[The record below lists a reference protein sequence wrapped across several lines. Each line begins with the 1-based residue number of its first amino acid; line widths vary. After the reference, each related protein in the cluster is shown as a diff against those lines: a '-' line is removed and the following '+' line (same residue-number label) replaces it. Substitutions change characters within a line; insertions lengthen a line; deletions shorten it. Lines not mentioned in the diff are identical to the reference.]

1 MINVSYPRAMQAVL
15 RLEQAVFRQVLEIR
29 ARLAVQ
35 RRQCW
40 SARCHSCGVFAAF
53 RAQRFRE
60 TAGAV
65 YVPEIRTALFVMM
78 GGVTTA
84 FLMHGALALVV
95 WVFSRGMG
103 GTRTFVPI
111 YVTTGVAFIALWP
124 VAPALAAMQAGTSNP
139 LMLACLLAGTSYA
152 LVVVTAA
159 VRSASGLSP
168 TRTAI
173 SSVLA
178 LVYMG
183 SFLYLWL

>member
-15 RLEQAVFRQVLEIR
+15 RLEQAVFRQVLENGRGWQYSGVNVGLLGVIHAACSLHF
-29 ARLAVQ
+29 AR
-35 RRQCW
+35 
-40 SARCHSCGVFAAF
+40 SAF
-53 RAQRFRE
+53 E

>member
-1 MINVSYPRAMQAVL
+1 MQSVL
-15 RLEQAVFRQVLEIR
+15 GLEQAVFRQILENGRGWQYSGVNVGLLGVIHAACSLHF
-29 ARLAVQ
+29 AR
-35 RRQCW
+35 
-40 SARCHSCGVFAAF
+40 SAF
-53 RAQRFRE
+53 E

-65 YVPEIRTALFVMM
+65 YVPEIWTAWFVMM

-95 WVFSRGMG
+95 WAFSRGMG

-111 YVTTGVAFIALWP
+111 YLTTGVAFIAVWP
-124 VAPALAAMQAGTSNP
+124 VAPALAAMQARTGNP
-139 LMLACLLAGTSYA
+139 LLMLACLLAGASYA

-178 LVYMG
+178 LVYMV